1 MKLFSFLRFSPIFN
15 VLFIFKACQ
24 AQSSYKSNSGQL
36 SVQPAGNIPSGYE
49 IISEA
54 AKGATSIFGQTP
66 AQINTDWTMSF
77 RVNISSCTASLVPL
91 FFAFIIRTFFFVNFL
106 LLFLAYFYFFFG

>member
-1 MKLFSFLRFSPIFN
+1 MFY
-15 VLFIFKACQ
+15 FIFKACQ

-77 RVNISSCTASLVPL
+77 RVNISSCTASLVL
-91 FFAFIIRTFFFVNFL
+91 FSSHLLSERFFLRIFCCFFWLIFIFFWL
-106 LLFLAYFYFFFG
+106 KLFRV